1 MNDDKIYF
9 HPDYLTD
16 ETKPGGTIDN
26 PYSANYLSAGWDCTG
41 HEIILLDGIHKL
53 AGPINVYSTDPKE
66 PVVIR
71 AANRWSASLQSHD
84 ENGKYFFQMTGRN
97 VHLKDVVLED
107 ATITDRHIEE
117 RSPDM
122 DIAGYPSFEAENQR
136 IVGCLIGNL
145 KMGIGFWSN
154 AKSFVCEGNIICY
167 IGFWD
172 DTSGRKEG
180 TRGHAIYGQ
189 TGSQKGAAI
198 VNNVI
203 FGSLNHGIHCYSQ
216 SEEKLNY
223 LQLSGNII
231 FGCKHREV
239 LVGGTVDFRHLA
251 FEDNVIYDGSC
262 QIGYRSNKVGEFVD
276 ICNNAFLDCAP
287 TFVNLEQVNMYN
299 NTFVPKSGSV
309 VFNTLVPQEEQ
320 RFDQVGW
327 SYQNNK
333 AYLKD
338 SGLAKATIGRQ
349 VQNGGTK
356 RQMTEKIGVVH
367 ADVDGLG
374 FSKYYYRRINDNLVY
389 FAYYHSEPRE
399 YTDFQFEEGLGE
411 VMISNVLQP
420 LNNWNA
426 KIVSKSSY
434 RYHHPDFVRADFLG
448 GNIDDLLP
456 DPTRFGVLIFQKV
469 VDQVGPDPKPDPDPG
484 EEPKP
489 FPVGINEV
497 FNKFSDMFASVSTVT
512 AGIADN
518 FTELSE
524 IAEKMSEYFK
534 DQTETDHHGPEKE

>member
-1 MNDDKIYF
+1 MNDDKRIYV
-9 HPDYLTD
+9 HPDGLND
-16 ETKPGGTIDN
+16 ITKPGGTIDN
-26 PYSANYLSAGWDCTG
+26 PYSIKILSNGGDYTG
-41 HEIILLDGIHKL
+41 YEIILLDGIHKL
-53 AGPINVYSTDPKE
+53 AGPINAYSTDPKD
-66 PVVIR
+66 VVEIR
-71 AANRWSASLQSHD
+71 AANRWRACIKTYD
-84 ENGKYFFQMTGRN
+84 ENGKYFFQMTGKN

-107 ATITDRHIEE
+107 ATVADRHISEQ
-117 RSPDM
+117 SPEM

-189 TGSQKGAAI
+189 TGGKDGAAI

-216 SEEKLNY
+216 SEEKLDY
-223 LQLSGNII
+223 LQLRGNIV

-239 LVGGTVDFRHLA
+239 LVGGTVDFRHLV

-262 QIGYRSNKVGEFVD
+262 QIGYRSNKLGEFID
-276 ICNNAFLDCAP
+276 INNNAFLDCAP

-309 VFNTLVPQEEQ
+309 AFNTLVPTEEQ
-320 RFDQVGW
+320 RFDPVGW
-327 SYQNNK
+327 SLKNNN

-338 SGLAKATIGRQ
+338 RRITKATIGRQ
-349 VQNGGTK
+349 VQNAGTK
-356 RQMTEKIGVVH
+356 RGVTEKIGVVH
-367 ADVDGLG
+367 ADVDGPG

-411 VMISNVLQP
+411 VKVSNVLQP
-420 LNNWNA
+420 TKSWLAN
-426 KIVSKSSY
+426 IVPKYSY
-434 RYHHPDFVRADFLG
+434 RYLNSTFFESDFLG
-448 GNIDDLLP
+448 GNIDDQLP
-456 DPTRFGVLIFQKV
+456 DPKRFGVLVFQRV
-469 VDQVGPDPKPDPDPG
+469 TDQVGPEPDPTPG
-484 EEPKP
+484 EEPEP
-489 FPVGINEV
+489 FPESMKEV
-497 FNKFSDMFASVSTVT
+497 FNKFSDMFASMATVT
-512 AGIADN
+512 ATMTEN
-518 FTELSE
+518 FRELSE
-524 IAEKMSEYFK
+524 IQEKMSEYFE
-534 DQTETDHHGPEKE
+534 DQTETDDHGPEKE